1 LAPVALEP
9 ANEPEEGLCF
19 DLPIVEPPAPESATF
34 EIIGAEPREE
44 TLGVEEPSLTI
55 ALSED
60 GCLETDEA
68 AILQETPSEIGEP
81 ATAASNGHGGGL
93 WHVLGRLG
101 ALVQGFVRK
110 LTDTASR

>member
-1 LAPVALEP
+1 MAA

-34 EIIGAEPREE
+34 EIRGAEPGEE
-44 TLGVEEPSLTI
+44 TLGLEEPSLAI
-55 ALSED
+55 AQCED
-60 GCLETDEA
+60 GCPETDEA
-68 AILQETPSEIGEP
+68 EILEETPPEIGVP
-81 ATAASNGHGGGL
+81 ATAESNGHGGGL